1 MSLRRRFP
9 RRRARPT
16 RERLSELLDRLA
28 HEDDS
33 ERIAFGSLLES
44 VGERAFGALI
54 LVFSILAV
62 MVGVIPG
69 ISTLLGL
76 PLLLLS
82 IQLAIGS
89 PRPWL
94 PRSVSARSLERSALA
109 RVVTTIRPRLR
120 RFEKLLKPRLL
131 VLTSTWAERGIGLC
145 CLIAAVLVFLPIP
158 FGNLLPAVALCAFG
172 LALMERDGVL
182 VLLGLGTLGFSLVV
196 LGGAALALKA
206 LALDGLPKLLHLT

>member
-1 MSLRRRFP
+1 MPVRGRFTRRRG
-9 RRRARPT
+9 RHSH
-16 RERLSELLDRLA
+16 ERLSELLDRLA

-33 ERIAFGSLLES
+33 ERIAFGDLLEA

-54 LVFSILAV
+54 LVFSIPAV

-94 PRSVSARSLERSALA
+94 PRSVSARSLERSAFA

-131 VLTSTWAERGIGLC
+131 ALTSTWAERGIGLC

-158 FGNLLPAVALCAFG
+158 LGNLLPAVALCAFG

-182 VLLGLGTLGFSLVV
+182 VLLGLGTLGFSLIV

>member
-1 MSLRRRFP
+1 MAGRGRFP
-9 RRRARPT
+9 RRRARHSH
-16 RERLSELLDRLA
+16 ERLSELLDRLA

-33 ERIAFGSLLES
+33 ERIAFGDLLEA

-62 MVGVIPG
+62 MVGIIPG

-94 PRSVSARSLERSALA
+94 PRSVSARSLERSEFA
-109 RVVTTIRPRLR
+109 RVVVAVRPRLR
-120 RFEKLLKPRLL
+120 RLEKLLKPRLL

-158 FGNLLPAVALCAFG
+158 LGNLLPAVALCAFG

-182 VLLGLGTLGFSLVV
+182 MLLGLGTLGFSLIV

>member
-1 MSLRRRFP
+1 MPVRGRFP
-9 RRRARPT
+9 RRRGRHSH
-16 RERLSELLDRLA
+16 ERLSELLDRLA

-33 ERIAFGSLLES
+33 ERIAFGDLLEA

-94 PRSVSARSLERSALA
+94 PRSVSARSLERSTFA

-120 RFEKLLKPRLL
+120 QFEKLLKPRLL
-131 VLTSTWAERGIGLC
+131 VLTSAWAERGIGLC
-145 CLIAAVLVFLPIP
+145 CLIAAILVFLPIP

-172 LALMERDGVL
+172 VALMERDGVL
-182 VLLGLGTLGFSLVV
+182 VLLGLGTLGFSLIV